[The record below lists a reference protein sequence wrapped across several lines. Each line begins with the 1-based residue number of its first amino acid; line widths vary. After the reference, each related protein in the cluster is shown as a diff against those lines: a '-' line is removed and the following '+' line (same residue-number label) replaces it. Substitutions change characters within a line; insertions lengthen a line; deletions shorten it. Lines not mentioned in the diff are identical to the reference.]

1 MKTFLI
7 CIAIAFALFMG
18 TYRLVETP
26 PTWMDEGLITQVAV
40 NMTTQGVYGYQTA
53 PGTFIGAEFLTTSYP
68 VIFPLIAVFKIWGVG
83 LIEARTLMVLF
94 ILGFILGAY
103 HLVREESRSTHWL
116 VPLLSLLLLVSFAP
130 LYGHGKNVLGEV
142 PGLMF
147 FVAMLYFL
155 SRMEKGSERWGTAL
169 SAGLC
174 AGLAMATKPI
184 YLIVLVPS
192 LIITLYVFRIR
203 FSLRKRVWLFV
214 GSALPVAC
222 WYLIQFAATAHL
234 SIFTGNPDTVSIVE
248 LFLTNLRRFVTEFQ
262 PLYFAGLMIVWWTS
276 VYIRST
282 RNRRLSAVET
292 IAIIFSTVNMCAYT
306 VTLGYYRYFFPGE
319 IIALIFF
326 VPSLWYVWDLISL
339 RVPLLTRKVFFGF
352 AIVLVGFQIY
362 QTLFRSWIAEYKDS
376 NRAQELHERIG
387 KLPADKLI
395 LLYNVPEAVIFLPHS
410 NYMQY
415 IRLADSVIRGEE
427 NVQALA
433 AGIPDSVLVDLK
445 FDLKNMPMIYTEKDR
460 FDKYILFEKSAKLPK

>member
-1 MKTFLI
+1 MKTFLM

-53 PGTFIGAEFLTTSYP
+53 PGIFISAEFLTTSYP

-94 ILGFILGAY
+94 ILVFILGAY
-103 HLVREESRSTHWL
+103 HLVREEARFTHWL

-142 PGLMF
+142 PGLML
-147 FVAMLYFL
+147 FVSALYFL

-192 LIITLYVFRIR
+192 LIITLYFFRVR
-203 FSLRKRVWLFV
+203 FSFCKRMWLFI
-214 GSALPVAC
+214 GCLLPVIC
-222 WYLIQFAATAHL
+222 WYLIQFAGTTQL
-234 SIFTGNPDTVSIVE
+234 SIFTGNPDTVSFTTLLIN
-248 LFLTNLRRFVTEFQ
+248 NLRRFVTEFQ
-262 PLYFAGLMIVWWTS
+262 PLYFAGLLIVWWSS
-276 VYIRST
+276 VHIRST

-292 IAIIFSTVNMCAYT
+292 IALIFSTVNLCAYT

-326 VPSLWYVWDLISL
+326 VPSLWYVWDLVSL
-339 RVPLLTRKVFFGF
+339 RIPFLTRRVFFGF
-352 AIVLVGFQIY
+352 VVMLIGFQMY
-362 QTLFRSWIAEYKDS
+362 QTLFTSWIAEYRNS
-376 NRAQELHERIG
+376 NRAQELATQIG
-387 KLPADKLI
+387 SLSADKLI
-395 LLYNVPEAVIFLPHS
+395 LFYNVPEAVIFLSHH
-410 NYMQY
+410 NYLQY

-427 NVQALA
+427 NVRALES
-433 AGIPDSVLVDLK
+433 GVPDMVLVDQK
-445 FDLKNMPMIYTEKDR
+445 FDLKNMPVFYKEKNR
-460 FDKYILFEKSAKLPK
+460 FDKYVLFEKSATLPK